1 MNKRIILNVIVLIS
15 FFSLSFPYFV
25 EFVLNHQPC
34 NLCKIERVPYMGGLV
49 LIPLFLIIKKWEKV
63 ILSIVAI
70 LFIFGTMVSFYH
82 FGIEQGFFEESLV
95 CELGNVKNFTST
107 SELLKDL
114 EKTKV
119 SCKDVT
125 FRLLGFSLATINTV
139 LSLILSITMIRLII
153 KNEKNK

>member
-15 FFSLSFPYFV
+15 FFSLSFAYFV

-70 LFIFGTMVSFYH
+70 LFIFGTIVSFYH
-82 FGIEQGFFEESLV
+82 FGIEQGFFEETLV
-95 CELGNVKNFTST
+95 CTASNL
-107 SELLKDL
+107 SEAL
-114 EKTKV
+114 TKEEV
-119 SCKDVT
+119 LDQLNQNIISCKNVS
-125 FRLLGFSLATINTV
+125 FRIFGFSLATINTIF
-139 LSLILSITMIRLII
+139 SIILSAIFIRLFI
-153 KNEKNK
+153 NYEKN